1 MPPQLEGILP
11 AIITPMCANGAV
23 DYEAFRAVLE
33 ANIRA
38 GVHGFWVA
46 GGTGESVFL
55 SDEENMRLA
64 EISVTDQPA
73 TAARVR
79 DGSRRPAHRN
89 AVPGPVQVEVCKGKA
104 ATIHHVGANT
114 TARAVELAKHAAA
127 VGVDAICAV
136 PPFFYKPSDAA
147 VVAHYQAVAGAAPHL
162 PFYCYNLPQST
173 GQSIAAPRQTTSA
186 VCTVAI
192 LTEALRHSFG
202 DYPGFDVQNSGLLVH
217 EAACCD
223 VAHRLSCWGGLLQA
237 GVPSLRGVKHSAPT
251 FGTTAQFVS
260 MVRGA
265 RAVCSVQ
272 CALVCV
278 CDTLAVTGLGRVRW

>member
-202 DYPGFDVQNSGLLVH
+202 DYPGFDVQNSGLL
-217 EAACCD
+217 
-223 VAHRLSCWGGLLQA
+223 QA